1 MLMDLESRKYEF
13 IRQLIEVEEP
23 GIMDRLEEIL
33 KQETSS
39 GRDSIA
45 QYNKDLDEAIE
56 EIEKVNSLLRRKY
69 TILLRSGKGNLAE
82 RSTCSF
88 KKHYNHIKKDSL
100 KSAMKVVQRDLPSKQ
115 WLCETYLPPLKT
127 KISDLPAT
135 AKAVTGKCSAR
146 KRTHC

>member
-13 IRQLIEVEEP
+13 IRQLIKVEEP

-56 EIEKVNSLLRRKY
+56 EIEKGEFFTQEEVYNIVRK
-69 TILLRSGKGNLAE
+69 
-82 RSTCSF
+82 
-88 KKHYNHIKKDSL
+88 
-100 KSAMKVVQRDLPSKQ
+100 
-115 WLCETYLPPLKT
+115 W
-127 KISDLPAT
+127 
-135 AKAVTGKCSAR
+135 
-146 KRTHC
+146 